1 MTNVQDSVVVVVVE
15 DISAAAVGEFVVD
28 LSFLE
33 YIVAVASYAVCVIVA
48 GTADVVVAEVVARVF
63 SFLLLCETVFLEDP
77 SSDIVEIV
85 FPIHADDVNKCLVV
99 VFVVVVVVVVVYVAG
114 SFVLFLLSPVVV
126 HF

>member
-1 MTNVQDSVVVVVVE
+1 MIVV
-15 DISAAAVGEFVVD
+15 
-28 LSFLE
+28 
-33 YIVAVASYAVCVIVA
+33 

-77 SSDIVEIV
+77 SSDVVEIV

-99 VFVVVVVVVVVYVAG
+99 VFVVVVVVVVAVVVVVYVAG